1 MKHWAFF
8 YAPSARPERTYRM
21 ALLAAEML
29 EPKKSTKSF
38 GDSKKGRIFAA
49 LKYDGGFI

>member
-1 MKHWAFF
+1 MRRPL
-8 YAPSARPERTYRM
+8 APSALTGWP
-21 ALLAAEML
+21 LAAETL

-49 LKYDGGFI
+49 RKYDGGFI